1 MPSHYSDL
9 IGALTMSKSY
19 TFDESNYGRPDGTF
33 WGLRDTD
40 TNRSTRIKI
49 SLDAGE
55 DYAKWVADALNA
67 LKDIPDPAAFV
78 AVVRELADDVSEGR
92 IMATLVSAGRLAA
105 MLKGAKDE

>member
-1 MPSHYSDL
+1 
-9 IGALTMSKSY
+9 MSKSY

-40 TNRSTRIKI
+40 TNRSTHIKI

-78 AVVRELADDVSEGR
+78 AVVRELVSSGYHTQTGNDFVDSD
-92 IMATLVSAGRLAA
+92 TLNRLVA
-105 MLKGAKDE
+105 MLKGDANV